1 MRPVVM
7 VIGPAAG
14 LVPSVAGAKTMID
27 PFTAL
32 AAISTAVK
40 LVKTAAKTVQ
50 DVESLGPVLSKFF
63 SAKADAITVIQQSKA
78 GKFSGSAMGQAIELE
93 LAIEQARAFEE
104 EVKMLF
110 FQSNKMDVWAKIIAR
125 AATMNRDQAH
135 QARKEREAKARRD
148 KEIDEA
154 VTMALLVLTVVVVL
168 GAVGWFVWEALEQCA
183 GKCAI
188 NN

>member
-1 MRPVVM
+1 
-7 VIGPAAG
+7 
-14 LVPSVAGAKTMID
+14 MID

-32 AAISTAVK
+32 AAIQTAVK

-50 DVESLGPVLSKFF
+50 DVESLGPVLGKFF
-63 SAKADAITVIQQSKA
+63 SAKADAITVISQSKQ

-125 AATMNRDQAH
+125 AASMNKDAAH
-135 QARKEREAKARRD
+135 QARKEREAKQRRD
-148 KEIDEA
+148 KEIDDLI
-154 VTMALLVLTVVVVL
+154 VMILLLLVTFTVL
-168 GAVGWFVWEALEQCA
+168 GVVGWFVYEAVAQCN
-183 GKCAI
+183 GKCDFQKG
-188 NN
+188 

>member
-1 MRPVVM
+1 
-7 VIGPAAG
+7 
-14 LVPSVAGAKTMID
+14 MID

-32 AAISTAVK
+32 AAIQTAVK

-50 DVESLGPVLSKFF
+50 DVESLGPVLGKFF
-63 SAKADAITVIQQSKA
+63 SAKADAVTVISQSKQ

-110 FQSNKMDVWAKIIAR
+110 FQSNKMDVWAKILAR
-125 AATMNRDQAH
+125 AASMNKDAAH
-135 QARKEREAKARRD
+135 AARKEREAKQRRE

-154 VTMALLVLTVVVVL
+154 VTLFLIILVTTIVL
-168 GAVGWFVWEALEQCA
+168 GATGWFVYEALQQCA
-183 GKCAI
+183 GTCAI
-188 NN
+188 NR